1 VMLEKLQPTLDRA
14 IAGEATCKACGH
26 VWFIL
31 CPEVAEPPYEC
42 PNCPQNQGY
51 CHPTWKVYCSVKEDL
66 DGAKIWVDGFS
77 RVFSGKTLMEAAIPL
92 KAAIEAL
99 CIGDTTLME
108 AIA

>member
-1 VMLEKLQPTLDRA
+1 VMLEKLQPTLERA

-77 RVFSGKTLMEAAIPL
+77 RVFSGRTLMEAAIPL

-99 CIGDTTLME
+99 CIGDTTLLE